1 MTHTKWSTIKERRFR
16 EPAAREAYEQTAR
29 AIALGEQVRSLRR
42 AKRWSQAQL
51 AARLR
56 TTQSAVSRLE
66 MGDMP
71 PSLRTLS
78 RIGDALGVELVVAFR
93 EPRTTQSKGQ
103 PRAAGA
109 RAR

>member
-16 EPAAREAYEQTAR
+16 EPRAREAYENTSR
-29 AIALGEQVRSLRR
+29 AIALGEQVRRLRR
-42 AKRWSQAQL
+42 TKRWSQAQL

-71 PSLRTLS
+71 PSLRTLA

-93 EPRTTQSKGQ
+93 EPRATRSQRQ
-103 PRAAGA
+103 PGAAGA
-109 RAR
+109 RTR